1 MFHFCSL
8 PYSLLTFLL
17 TFLWQGNRVWDK
29 HRSVIFLHSCNNS
42 NSWKSLNHFLAAT
55 EWKKRS
61 SEGAECM
68 EMRQL
73 LFGDIRHGHFFL
85 LLYILD
91 MQMGQKI
98 LKTRIGMNF
107 MDKIKFFYGKSPLQS
122 DTCGTKIDG
131 TNSFKLKVKN
141 NSSWRGNTT
150 HRSLLKCSVQIR
162 MK

>member
-1 MFHFCSL
+1 MLFSYIH
-8 PYSLLTFLL
+8 
-17 TFLWQGNRVWDK
+17 
-29 HRSVIFLHSCNNS
+29 VITQTPEKAWIIFFQPQSG
-42 NSWKSLNHFLAAT
+42 
-55 EWKKRS
+55 KKRS
-61 SEGAECM
+61 SEGARCI

-91 MQMGQKI
+91 MQMGQKVF
-98 LKTRIGMNF
+98 KTRIGMTF
-107 MDKIKFFYGKSPLQS
+107 MDKIKFFFGKSPLLN

-131 TNSFKLKVKN
+131 TNSFKLKVQN

-162 MK
+162 MKGGVFLVNVISVYLQLASY